1 MSCPVSPIIV
11 SDGTDGTRRNFKI
24 MDYSIIEEFN
34 RFWIL
39 FGVDE
44 TKFPRRRACTLKLWM
59 DMPQERRDAI
69 IEHLRQYGAQSDKNP
84 YFFIQDFQNK
94 PRQELSFKD
103 YYARFHTTEERD
115 GWVRK
120 FLPEQQKTIYVKQN

>member
-1 MSCPVSPIIV
+1 
-11 SDGTDGTRRNFKI
+11 

-44 TKFPRRRACTLKLWM
+44 TKFPKRRACTLRLWM

-69 IEHLRQYGAQSDKNP
+69 IEYLRRHGAQQEKNP
-84 YFFIQDFQNK
+84 FFFVQDFQESS
-94 PRQELSFKD
+94 QISLSYKD
-103 YYARFHTTEERD
+103 YYAKYGTTEEVD
-115 GWVRK
+115 GWRRK
-120 FLPEQQKTIYVKQN
+120 FLPEERRTIYVKN

>member
-11 SDGTDGTRRNFKI
+11 SDGTDGTRLNFKI

-44 TKFPRRRACTLKLWM
+44 TKYPKRRACTLKLWM

-69 IEHLRQYGAQSDKNP
+69 IEHLRQNGAQPDKNP

-103 YYARFHTTEERD
+103 YYARFGTTEEQG

-120 FLPEQQKTIYVKQN
+120 FLPEQQKTIYVKNN

>member
-1 MSCPVSPIIV
+1 
-11 SDGTDGTRRNFKI
+11 

-44 TKFPRRRACTLKLWM
+44 TKFPKRRACTLKLWM

-69 IEHLRQYGAQSDKNP
+69 IEYLRQYGAQSDKNP
-84 YFFIQDFQNK
+84 YFFIQDFQAT
-94 PRQELSFKD
+94 RQQTLTYAQ
-103 YYARFHTTEERD
+103 YYARYHTTEERD
-115 GWVRK
+115 GWQMVN
-120 FLPEQQKTIYVKQN
+120 PTGQKVIYVKAG